1 MVAGSDKFSAHLKL
15 PSAFGHQ
22 LSRERAISDQ
32 IDLRYIEP
40 VLTGRAVV
48 ITGAGGGLGRAYALA
63 AAAAGARV
71 VVNDLD
77 PDAAGRVTAEIT
89 EVGGGNAVAHP
100 ADVSNWDAAGGLID
114 RCVDEFGRIDAL
126 INNAGVFALALP
138 QEQRPEPLRQMLDVN
153 VFGTAAC
160 GHHALRHMVRQGG
173 GVVLNV
179 TSGEQMGKTSSAAYG
194 ATKAAVAALTYSW
207 SVDMAEYGVRVNA
220 ISPNAHSG
228 MAAIYLAYRGAAAGS
243 QNVGLDPSINAPLA
257 LYLLSD
263 LSSGITG
270 QVVRQNGRE
279 LMLCTHPAILE
290 PVLQSE
296 QPWTVQSI
304 SAAFDT
310 QLRAQQQPVGISS
323 VRQTSQ

>member
-1 MVAGSDKFSAHLKL
+1 M
-15 PSAFGHQ
+15 
-22 LSRERAISDQ
+22 
-32 IDLRYIEP
+32 
-40 VLTGRAVV
+40 V

-77 PDAAGRVTAEIT
+77 PDAARSVTAEIT
-89 EVGGGNAVAHP
+89 EVGGNAVAHP
-100 ADVSNWDAAGGLID
+100 ADVSNWDAAGGVID
-114 RCVDEFGRIDAL
+114 SCVDEFGRIDAL

-138 QEQRPEPLRQMLDVN
+138 HEQRPEPLRQMLDVN

-160 GHHALRHMVRQGG
+160 GHHALRHMVRQRS

-228 MAAIYLAYRGAAAGS
+228 MAAIYLAYRGATAGS

-290 PVLQSE
+290 PVLHSE

-304 SAAFDT
+304 SAAFDA
-310 QLRAQQQPVGISS
+310 QLRAQLQPVGVSS